1 MKNTHIIKEAIYEI
15 IPADLIEQ
23 IIIFG
28 SHARSEATDD
38 SDTDICKKHFSVLHS
53 LYAYRPQNKFAVEM
67 LAGLW

>member
-38 SDTDICKKHFSVLHS
+38 SDTDICKKTFQ
-53 LYAYRPQNKFAVEM
+53 RFAQSKRIPATE
-67 LAGLW
+67 